1 MVGTSTITGNAFI
14 GGNFKIGGSVDAGTF
29 NLPNVIASKI
39 NNAGINTF
47 GKVYVNS
54 SIGAGTSVGVGTA
67 DPQVSFDARAKTG
80 LIGRL
85 GINTSNEYVSNAV
98 SGALVVGGQA
108 SFGGVGVGTTSIAYL
123 YESNTSESFACYEAA
138 GFFNTQVRIYNSGL
152 LCDENSL
159 IGVGTHVPLA
169 AVDFSLAG
177 SGPGPGLTSSRAM
190 RTPHA
195 TNAQRAGV
203 TTQTGSIIITQIQ
216 ENIKHIA
223 MMNG

>member
-1 MVGTSTITGNAFI
+1 M
-14 GGNFKIGGSVDAGTF
+14 
-29 NLPNVIASKI
+29 
-39 NNAGINTF
+39 
-47 GKVYVNS
+47 
-54 SIGAGTSVGVGTA
+54 
-67 DPQVSFDARAKTG
+67 
-80 LIGRL
+80 
-85 GINTSNEYVSNAV
+85 
-98 SGALVVGGQA
+98 VVGGQA

-203 TTQTGSIIITQIQ
+203 TTQTGSIIYNTDAGEHQAYCDDEWVGFANQTGIVTAANGFTSGTGTPVQISVVGSTLTFTVAG
-216 ENIKHIA
+216 I
-223 MMNG
+223 GSTSLTLS